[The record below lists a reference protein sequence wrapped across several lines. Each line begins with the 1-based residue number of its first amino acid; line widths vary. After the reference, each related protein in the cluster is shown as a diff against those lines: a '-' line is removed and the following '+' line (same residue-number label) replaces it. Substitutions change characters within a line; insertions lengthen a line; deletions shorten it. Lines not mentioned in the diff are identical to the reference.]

1 MNELTML
8 IKCHTT
14 QKKKFFARDFFSK
27 YDQIRSFLMENF
39 TFLFLLSVIIGC
51 DNPLFANAALSL
63 CYLFYYVV
71 FYFNSYYYV
80 IRIWVFSSK
89 IKLKYRIIQYHL

>member
-27 YDQIRSFLMENF
+27 YDQIRSFLRIWSHLLKKFLMENF

-51 DNPLFANAALSL
+51 DNPLFANAALYL

-80 IRIWVFSSK
+80 IRI
-89 IKLKYRIIQYHL
+89 

>member
-80 IRIWVFSSK
+80 IRI
-89 IKLKYRIIQYHL
+89 